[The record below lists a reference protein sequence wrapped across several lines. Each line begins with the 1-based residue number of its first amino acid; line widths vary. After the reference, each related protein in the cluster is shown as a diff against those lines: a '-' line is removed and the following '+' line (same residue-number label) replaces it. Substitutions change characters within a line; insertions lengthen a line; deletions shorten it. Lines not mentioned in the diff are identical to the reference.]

1 VDRAWLPQHRLEE
14 RGKKFNQ
21 RLFYIGI
28 GSMKIKVT
36 IVPQNSSKDVEIKK
50 GSTVTDLLRSMKL
63 RPDAF
68 IVIKND
74 IPVPEDEVLIDNQEL
89 RLLQVAS
96 GG

>member
-1 VDRAWLPQHRLEE
+1 LATPAILRGK
-14 RGKKFNQ
+14 GKKFNL

-36 IVPQNSSKDVEIKK
+36 IVPRNSSQEVVVKEGTPVSDV
-50 GSTVTDLLRSMKL
+50 LRALQL

-68 IVIKND
+68 IVLKKNT
-74 IPVPEDEVLIDNQEL
+74 PVPEDEVLVDDQDL
-89 RLLQVAS
+89 CLVQVAS